1 MNHDINK
8 IKIND
13 ATRTVL
19 DEMLERYGMH
29 WLTYTTCY
37 DTVEAHMDMPHLED
51 GDWISD
57 DVTGTNRHWRSLCET
72 AIETLI
78 LDQDLDIEAS
88 DVDFSWLTE
97 EMSPVYLDDLLAD
110 RHAPACDAP
119 KADARN
125 CELAWRVAA
134 LIEDMG
140 DDPDETADGIRQLT
154 ERLDAEHDDFF
165 YHVITTLVETLEQY
179 TD

>member
-1 MNHDINK
+1 MNQDSNK

-19 DEMLERYGMH
+19 SEMLERFGMH
-29 WLTYTTCY
+29 WLTYSACY
-37 DTVEAHMDMPHLED
+37 KAVEAHMDKPYLED
-51 GDWISD
+51 GDWVSD
-57 DVTGTNRHWRSLCET
+57 DVTGTNRHWRSLCDT
-72 AIETLI
+72 AIENLI
-78 LDQDLDIEAS
+78 LDHDLDIDVS
-88 DVDFSWLTE
+88 DVDFSWLTK

-110 RHAPACDAP
+110 RHAPVTDAP

-125 CELAWRVAA
+125 CELARRVAA

-140 DDPDETADGIRQLT
+140 DDPEETADGIRQLT
-154 ERLDAEHDDFF
+154 ERLDAETDDFF

>member
-1 MNHDINK
+1 MNHDTNE
-8 IKIND
+8 IKLND

-19 DEMLERYGMH
+19 GEMMDFGMH
-29 WLTYTTCY
+29 WLTYTACY
-37 DTVEAHMDMPHLED
+37 KAVEAHMDKPYLED
-51 GDWISD
+51 GDWVSD
-57 DVTGTNRHWRSLCET
+57 DVTGTNHHWRSLCDT
-72 AIETLI
+72 AIENLI
-78 LDQDLDIEAS
+78 LDHDLDIEAS

-110 RHAPACDAP
+110 RHTPAGDAP
-119 KADARN
+119 KANVRN
-125 CELAWRVAA
+125 YELAWHVAA

-140 DDPDETADGIRQLT
+140 DDPEETADGIRQLT

-165 YHVITTLVETLEQY
+165 YHVITTLVKTLEQY

>member
-1 MNHDINK
+1 MNHDINE
-8 IKIND
+8 IKLND

-19 DEMLERYGMH
+19 NTMMERFGMH
-29 WLTYTTCY
+29 WLTYSAEY
-37 DTVEAHMDMPHLED
+37 DAVEAHMDKPYLQD
-51 GDWISD
+51 GDWVSD
-57 DVTGTNRHWRSLCET
+57 DVTGTDRHWKSLCDT

-78 LDQDLDIEAS
+78 LDQDLDIEVS
-88 DVDFSWLTE
+88 DVDLSWLTE
-97 EMSPVYLDDLLAD
+97 EMSPMYLDDLLTD
-110 RHAPACDAP
+110 GQAPIESAP

-140 DDPDETADGIRQLT
+140 DDPEETADGIRQLT

>member
-1 MNHDINK
+1 MNHDINE
-8 IKIND
+8 IKLND

-19 DEMLERYGMH
+19 GEMMDFGMH
-29 WLTYTTCY
+29 WLTYTAYY
-37 DTVEAHMDMPHLED
+37 DTVEAHMDMPHLAD

-57 DVTGTNRHWRSLCET
+57 DVTGTNRHWRSLCNT
-72 AIETLI
+72 AIENLI
-78 LDQDLDIEAS
+78 LDHDLDIEAS

-110 RHAPACDAP
+110 RHAPAGDTP

-140 DDPDETADGIRQLT
+140 DDPEETADGIRQLT
-154 ERLDAEHDDFF
+154 ERLDAEKDDFF

>member
-1 MNHDINK
+1 MNHNTNE
-8 IKIND
+8 IKLND

-19 DEMLERYGMH
+19 GEMMDFGMH
-29 WLTYTTCY
+29 WLTYTAEY
-37 DTVEAHMDMPHLED
+37 DAVEAHMDKPYLED
-51 GDWISD
+51 GDWVSD
-57 DVTGTNRHWRSLCET
+57 DVTGTNRHWRSLCDT
-72 AIETLI
+72 AIENLI
-78 LDQDLDIEAS
+78 LDHDLDIEVS
-88 DVDFSWLTE
+88 DIDFSWLTE

-110 RHAPACDAP
+110 RHEPVVDAP
-119 KADARN
+119 KANARN

-140 DDPDETADGIRQLT
+140 DDPEETADGIRRLT

>member
-1 MNHDINK
+1 MNHDINE

-19 DEMLERYGMH
+19 GEMLEHFGMH
-29 WLTYTTCY
+29 WLTYSADY
-37 DTVEAHMDMPHLED
+37 DAVEAHMDKPYLQD
-51 GDWISD
+51 GDWVSD
-57 DVTGTNRHWRSLCET
+57 DVTGTNSNWKSLCDT
-72 AIETLI
+72 AVETLI
-78 LDQDLDIEAS
+78 LDHDLDIEVS

-110 RHAPACDAP
+110 RQAPIANTP

-125 CELAWRVAA
+125 CELARRVAA

-140 DDPDETADGIRQLT
+140 DDPEETADGIRQLT

>member
-1 MNHDINK
+1 MNHDSNE
-8 IKIND
+8 IKLND
-13 ATRTVL
+13 ATRAIL
-19 DEMLERYGMH
+19 DEMMDFGMH
-29 WLTYTTCY
+29 WLTYSACY
-37 DTVEAHMDMPHLED
+37 KAVEAHMDKPYPED
-51 GDWISD
+51 GNWISD
-57 DVTGTNRHWRSLCET
+57 DVTGTNCHWKSLCET
-72 AIETLI
+72 AVETLI
-78 LDQDLDIEAS
+78 LDHDLDIEAS

-110 RHAPACDAP
+110 AP

-134 LIEDMG
+134 LIEDMD
-140 DDPDETADGIRQLT
+140 DDPEETADGIRQLT
-154 ERLDAEHDDFF
+154 ERLDAETDDFF

>member
-1 MNHDINK
+1 MNHDTDE
-8 IKIND
+8 IKLND
-13 ATRTVL
+13 ATRTIL
-19 DEMLERYGMH
+19 GEMMDFGMH
-29 WLTYTTCY
+29 WLTYTACY
-37 DTVEAHMDMPHLED
+37 KAVEAHMDKPYMED

-57 DVTGTNRHWRSLCET
+57 DVTGTNCHWRSLCET
-72 AIETLI
+72 AIENLI
-78 LDQDLDIEAS
+78 LDHDLNIEAS

-110 RHAPACDAP
+110 RHAPAKDAP

-140 DDPDETADGIRQLT
+140 DDPEETADGIRQLT

>member
-1 MNHDINK
+1 MNHNTNE

-19 DEMLERYGMH
+19 NTMMERFGMH
-29 WLTYTTCY
+29 WLTYSAEY
-37 DTVEAHMDMPHLED
+37 DAVEAHMDKPYLED
-51 GDWISD
+51 GDWVSD
-57 DVTGTNRHWRSLCET
+57 DVTGTDRHWKSLCDT
-72 AIETLI
+72 AVETLI
-78 LDQDLDIEAS
+78 LDQDLDIEVS
-88 DVDFSWLTE
+88 DVDFPWLTE
-97 EMSPVYLDDLLAD
+97 EMSPMYLDDLLAD
-110 RHAPACDAP
+110 GHAPIESAS
-119 KADARN
+119 KANARN

-140 DDPDETADGIRQLT
+140 DDPEETADGIRQLT

>member
-1 MNHDINK
+1 MNHDINE
-8 IKIND
+8 IKLND
-13 ATRTVL
+13 ATRAILTKV
-19 DEMLERYGMH
+19 MERFGMH
-29 WLTYTTCY
+29 WLTYSEHY
-37 DTVEAHMDMPHLED
+37 DTVEAHMDKPYLED
-51 GDWISD
+51 GDWVSD
-57 DVTGTNRHWRSLCET
+57 DVTGTNRHWASLGNT
-72 AIETLI
+72 AIENII
-78 LDQDLDIEAS
+78 LDQDLDTEAS

-97 EMSPVYLDDLLAD
+97 EMSPVYLDDLLTD
-110 RHAPACDAP
+110 RHAPIADAP

-140 DDPDETADGIRQLT
+140 DDPEETADGIRQLT